1 MNSRQADILK
11 AGRRRSNDGSGDASL
26 GLKKE
31 VASQEDSERLELM
44 DGLERTRVQMQQAYL
59 QFDTVEDP
67 DLIESSVF
75 EIKSLQ
81 PGIPT
86 CCAG

>member
-1 MNSRQADILK
+1 
-11 AGRRRSNDGSGDASL
+11 
-26 GLKKE
+26 
-31 VASQEDSERLELM
+31 M

-81 PGIPT
+81 ARYTYLLRRVKALG
-86 CCAG
+86 GG

>member
-1 MNSRQADILK
+1 MTDLVMRA
-11 AGRRRSNDGSGDASL
+11 L

-31 VASQEDSERLELM
+31 VDTGEDSERTEIR
-44 DGLERTRVQMQQAYL
+44 DGLERTRLQIQQAYL
-59 QFDTVEDP
+59 QFDTVKDP

-81 PGIPT
+81 ARYTYLLRRMKALG
-86 CCAG
+86 GS

>member
-1 MNSRQADILK
+1 MSELVMRV
-11 AGRRRSNDGSGDASL
+11 L

-31 VASQEDSERLELM
+31 VASREQSERLELM
-44 DGLERTRVQMQQAYL
+44 DGLERTRIQIQQAYL
-59 QFDTVEDP
+59 QFDAVKDP

-81 PGIPT
+81 AKYAYLLRRVKALG
-86 CCAG
+86 GS

>member
-1 MNSRQADILK
+1 MTDLVMRA
-11 AGRRRSNDGSGDASL
+11 L

-31 VASQEDSERLELM
+31 VASREGSERLELM
-44 DGLERTRVQMQQAYL
+44 DGLERTRLQIQQAYL
-59 QFDTVEDP
+59 QFDAVEDP

-81 PGIPT
+81 ARYTYLLRRVKALG
-86 CCAG
+86 GS

>member
-1 MNSRQADILK
+1 MA
-11 AGRRRSNDGSGDASL
+11 
-26 GLKKE
+26 
-31 VASQEDSERLELM
+31 LELM

-81 PGIPT
+81 ARYTYLLRRVKALG
-86 CCAG
+86 GG

>member
-1 MNSRQADILK
+1 MTDLVMRA
-11 AGRRRSNDGSGDASL
+11 L

-44 DGLERTRVQMQQAYL
+44 DGLERTRVQTQQAYL

-81 PGIPT
+81 ARYTYLLRRVKALG
-86 CCAG
+86 GG

>member
-1 MNSRQADILK
+1 MTDLVMRA
-11 AGRRRSNDGSGDASL
+11 L

-44 DGLERTRVQMQQAYL
+44 DGLERNRVQMQQAYL

-81 PGIPT
+81 ARYTYLLRRVKALG
-86 CCAG
+86 GG

>member
-1 MNSRQADILK
+1 MTDLVMRA
-11 AGRRRSNDGSGDASL
+11 L

-31 VASQEDSERLELM
+31 VGTREDTERTELR
-44 DGLERTRVQMQQAYL
+44 DGLEQTRVQIQQAYL
-59 QFDTVEDP
+59 QFDSVKDP

-81 PGIPT
+81 AKYTYLLRRMKALG
-86 CCAG
+86 GS

>member
-1 MNSRQADILK
+1 MTDLVMRALW
-11 AGRRRSNDGSGDASL
+11 
-26 GLKKE
+26 LKKE

-81 PGIPT
+81 ARYTYLLRRVKALG
-86 CCAG
+86 GG

>member
-1 MNSRQADILK
+1 MTDLVMRA
-11 AGRRRSNDGSGDASL
+11 L

-44 DGLERTRVQMQQAYL
+44 DGLERTLVQMQQSYL

-81 PGIPT
+81 ARYTYLLRRVKALG
-86 CCAG
+86 GG